1 MSSKVYYPVNLDLNG
16 KKCLVVGG
24 GKVACRK
31 ARTLMAF
38 GARVTVVSP
47 QIDRMLAP
55 SVRSGRIIHIH
66 GKYHKKQ
73 LKGCCLAIAAT
84 DDPLVNRVV
93 FKDAAVQ
100 NILVNVVDVPE
111 LCTFIVPSV
120 VKRGPLVLGISTGG
134 QSPMFAQKLR
144 QQCEQCLTLA
154 HGEFVRMLGA
164 VRTRIKRQYA
174 TIPQRKAIHRKLMDS
189 KILDL
194 VLAGKEAK
202 AKVLLYEIL
211 HEK

>member
-1 MSSKVYYPVNLDLNG
+1 
-16 KKCLVVGG
+16 
-24 GKVACRK
+24 
-31 ARTLMAF
+31 MAF

-47 QIDRMLAP
+47 QIDRMLAS
-55 SVRSGRIIHIH
+55 SVRSGRIAHIQ
-66 GKYHKKQ
+66 GKYHKKH
-73 LKGCCLAIAAT
+73 LKGCCLVIAAT

-93 FKDAAVQ
+93 FKDAAAQ

-144 QQCEQCLTLA
+144 RQCEQCLTPA

-164 VRTRIKRQYA
+164 VRAQIKRQYA
-174 TIPQRKAIHRKLMDS
+174 AIPQRKAVHRKLMDS
-189 KILDL
+189 KIFDL
-194 VLAGKEAK
+194 VLAGKAVEAR
-202 AKVLLYEIL
+202 ALLKNIL
-211 HEK
+211 RGM